1 MENHFFRLGDLCRY
15 VAISMSRSLGAQL
28 LVLIIAGC
36 SIDPPTDTPT
46 VPITKPMKSTLQS
59 DCREYL
65 EKGPPK
71 HMDDYVPESL
81 TEIVIA
87 HGAKGESLD
96 SELAEIASII
106 LMESASVSEIE
117 DTEIRQYMQDGADL
131 VKRVLEA
138 NE

>member
-1 MENHFFRLGDLCRY
+1 
-15 VAISMSRSLGAQL
+15 MSRSLGAQL

-81 TEIVIA
+81 TEIVIEVMRFA
-87 HGAKGESLD
+87 LSFLIANLRL
-96 SELAEIASII
+96 LASCVI
-106 LMESASVSEIE
+106 L
-117 DTEIRQYMQDGADL
+117 
-131 VKRVLEA
+131 
-138 NE
+138 